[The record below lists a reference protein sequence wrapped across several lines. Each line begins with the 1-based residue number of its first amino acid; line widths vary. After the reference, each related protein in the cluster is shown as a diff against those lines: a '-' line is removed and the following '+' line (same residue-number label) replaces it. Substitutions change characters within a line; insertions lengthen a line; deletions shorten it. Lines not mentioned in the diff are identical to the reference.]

1 MSSNQC
7 KGFLYSDA
15 CVILIAVTSV
25 SGAAERHCMLPLI
38 VNFCTYQ
45 LPESTCTQETY
56 GSQFVLQDV
65 FNLLPNLSVEELL
78 RSFAIKSNDMMLAVY
93 LASMIRR

>member
-1 MSSNQC
+1 
-7 KGFLYSDA
+7 
-15 CVILIAVTSV
+15 
-25 SGAAERHCMLPLI
+25 MLPLI
-38 VNFCTYQ
+38 INFGMYQ
-45 LPESTCTQETY
+45 LPESTRTQGTY
-56 GSQFVLQDV
+56 CSQFVLQDV